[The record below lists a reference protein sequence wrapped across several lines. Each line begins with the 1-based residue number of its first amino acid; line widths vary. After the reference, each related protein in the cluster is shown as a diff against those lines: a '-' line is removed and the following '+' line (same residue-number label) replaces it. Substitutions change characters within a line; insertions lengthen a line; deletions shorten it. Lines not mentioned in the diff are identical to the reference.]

1 MKLKDFIELHAK
13 EFDYDILVK
22 RIDETGNI
30 FYIDYANNYDAP
42 YEKYFR
48 DYFDWD
54 VKYFKIENIV
64 RRNLWLILKM

>member
-30 FYIDYANNYDAP
+30 FYIDYANNYDAS

-64 RRNLWLILKM
+64 RRNL